1 MAKPISCLL
10 VFLLFLTTTSPALA
24 ESGDGLGHS
33 PYAAQPLNYGLNIG
47 TLAAGEAYWYVF
59 NGSEPGTQPDQALT
73 LHMVCRPNASDVT
86 PYVNFQIFSF
96 DEADR
101 WLRGTGDVSPAAG
114 VFTTTDFDQ
123 ATAERLW
130 SGNVVA
136 GETYYVRVFNNSR
149 QPVEYHLTAL
159 NQPRASTSQAKPSS
173 STRNS
178 AQPIAASVR
187 ATSSGS
193 SLASGATTE
202 ETEWLLI
209 AAAVQNMPTQEAAA
223 WLKMADQ
230 AGWLPRSNGVASP
243 GYSVSTAALYESNS
257 AEPAAQPSLSSG
269 GKTAPTVAAS
279 SPSDLYPNIYPTASL
294 ALRDGA
300 NVGRLAPGGEHWYSF
315 IHDDYDSDWYDY
327 MALTLFSTP
336 TDGNNSHDINFQI
349 FTGSQLHIWQRGTPQ
364 DMRVLGDGQWVSRDK
379 DPVTGERVWAG
390 KVVEGDLYYV
400 RVFNHTD
407 HVIDYYLIT
416 RDVFNTELG
425 DRVWAATPSY
435 GQVFWQPANYVRVRH

>member
-1 MAKPISCLL
+1 MAKLGSCLL
-10 VFLLFLTTTSPALA
+10 VFLLFFTTTSPALA
-24 ESGDGLGHS
+24 ETGDGLGAS

-59 NGSEPGTQPDQALT
+59 NGSEAGTQPDQALT
-73 LHMVCRPNASDVT
+73 IHMVCRPNASDVT

-101 WLRGTGDVSPAAG
+101 WLRGTGDVSPAVG

-130 SGNVVA
+130 SGSVAA

-159 NQPRASTSQAKPSS
+159 NQPQTGASQAKPASAKASVQPSPAVMRASS
-173 STRNS
+173 SG
-178 AQPIAASVR
+178 
-187 ATSSGS
+187 GS
-193 SLASGATTE
+193 RASGATTDD
-202 ETEWLLI
+202 TEWLLI
-209 AAAVQNMPTQEAAA
+209 AAAVKNMSTQEAAA
-223 WLKMADQ
+223 WLKLADQ
-230 AGWLPRSNGVASP
+230 AGWLPRSNGAASP
-243 GYSVSTAALYESNS
+243 GYSISTAALYEGSS
-257 AEPAAQPSLSSG
+257 AEPADQPALGTG
-269 GKTAPTVAAS
+269 GKAAPAVTVS
-279 SPSDLYPNIYPTASL
+279 SSSELYPNIYPAASL

-336 TDGNNSHDINFQI
+336 TDGNNSHDINFQV
-349 FTGSQLHIWQRGTPQ
+349 FTGDQLHIWQRGTPQ
-364 DMRVLGDGQWVSRDK
+364 DMRVMGDGQWVSRDR

-416 RDVFNTELG
+416 QDILNTELG
-425 DRVWAATPSY
+425 DRVWAATRYY
-435 GQVFWQPANYVRVRH
+435 GQVFWQPTTYVRVRH

>member
-1 MAKPISCLL
+1 MAKLGSCLL
-10 VFLLFLTTTSPALA
+10 GFLLLFTTTSPALA
-24 ESGDGLGHS
+24 GLGDGLGRS
-33 PYAAQPLNYGLNIG
+33 PYAAQPLADGLNIG
-47 TLAAGEAYWYVF
+47 TLAAGEATWYVF
-59 NGSEPGTQPDQALT
+59 NASAAGSQPDQALT

-86 PYVNFQIFSF
+86 PYVNFQLFTF

-101 WLRGTGDVSPAAG
+101 WLRGSGDVSPAVG

-130 SGNVVA
+130 SGSVAA

-159 NQPRASTSQAKPSS
+159 NQSSASQAKPSS
-173 STRNS
+173 GART
-178 AQPIAASVR
+178 AVQASPAVARVSSSGGSPAPR
-187 ATSSGS
+187 AT
-193 SLASGATTE
+193 TDDTQ
-202 ETEWLLI
+202 WLLI
-209 AAAVQNMPTQEAAA
+209 AAAVKNMSTQEAAA

-230 AGWLPRSNGVASP
+230 AGWLPRSNGAATP
-243 GYSVSTAALYESNS
+243 GYSVSTAALLEGNA
-257 AEPAAQPSLSSG
+257 AEPAGQPPLGSSE
-269 GKTAPTVAAS
+269 KAAPAAPAP
-279 SPSDLYPNIYPTASL
+279 SPSELYPNIYPAAAL

-300 NVGRLAPGGEHWYSF
+300 NVGKLAPGGEHWYSF
-315 IHDDYDSDWYDY
+315 IHDSYDSDWYHY

-336 TDGNNSHDINFQI
+336 TDGNNSHNINFQI
-349 FTGSQLHIWQRGTPQ
+349 FTGSQLQIWQRSTPQ
-364 DMRVLGDGQWVSRDK
+364 DMHPMGDGQWVSRDK

-416 RDVFNTELG
+416 QDILNTELG
-425 DRVWAATPSY
+425 DRVWAATRNY
-435 GQVFWQPANYVRVRH
+435 GQVFWQPATYVRVRH

>member
-1 MAKPISCLL
+1 MAKLGSCLL
-10 VFLLFLTTTSPALA
+10 VFLLFFTTTSPALA

-47 TLAAGEAYWYVF
+47 SLAAGEAYWYVF
-59 NGSEPGTQPDQALT
+59 NGSEPGTQPDQTLT
-73 LHMVCRPNASDVT
+73 LHMVCRPNEFDVT
-86 PYVNFQIFSF
+86 PYVNFQLFTF

-101 WLRGTGDVSPAAG
+101 WLRGDGDVSPATG

-130 SGNVVA
+130 SGTMA
-136 GETYYVRVFNNSR
+136 PGETYYVRVFNNSR
-149 QPVEYHLTAL
+149 QPVDYHLTAL
-159 NQPRASTSQAKPSS
+159 GQPRASSSQARPSS
-173 STRNS
+173 AKSS
-178 AQPIAASVR
+178 VQPSPASVR
-187 ATSSGS
+187 ASSSGGS
-193 SLASGATTE
+193 PAPGATTDD
-202 ETEWLLI
+202 TEWLLI
-209 AAAVQNMPTQEAAA
+209 AAAVKNMSTQEAAA

-230 AGWLPRSNGVASP
+230 AGWLPRSNGTASP
-243 GYSVSTAALYESNS
+243 GYSVSTAALYEGSS

-269 GKTAPTVAAS
+269 GKATPAAPAP
-279 SPSDLYPNIYPTASL
+279 SPSELYPNIYPAAPL

-300 NVGRLAPGGEHWYSF
+300 NVGKLAPGGEHWYSF
-315 IHDDYDSDWYDY
+315 IHDSHDSDWYHY

-349 FTGSQLHIWQRGTPQ
+349 FTGDELHIWQRGTPQ
-364 DMRVLGDGQWVSRDK
+364 DMRVMGDGQWVSRDK

-407 HVIDYYLIT
+407 RVIDYYLIT
-416 RDVFNTELG
+416 QDILNTELG
-425 DRVWAATPSY
+425 DRVWAATRYY
-435 GQVFWQPANYVRVRH
+435 GQVFWQPATYVRIRH